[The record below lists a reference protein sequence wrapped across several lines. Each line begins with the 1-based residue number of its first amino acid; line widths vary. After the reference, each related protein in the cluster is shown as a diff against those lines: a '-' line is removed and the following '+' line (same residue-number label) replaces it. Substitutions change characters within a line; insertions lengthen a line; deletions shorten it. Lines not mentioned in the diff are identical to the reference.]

1 MNSSSG
7 IDALRTMRLRAGE
20 HLRKHP
26 VRYCAAIL
34 LVNALSFVFQFV
46 LLQIGNPYL
55 YAFTAFVLAM
65 LGATFSIGQADF
77 FLRVTR
83 GEETPSFGVLFNY
96 FDAASIKMVL
106 FITVIRFAASLS
118 GLFLGMFSLVLD
130 FLVPVLLFLVP
141 YLYVHSQGTLAPME
155 CFKQSYRA
163 MNGRWGMYVRIL
175 VRIGLYSFAL
185 GIVLS
190 LLSLIL
196 PSGSTLILYGL
207 QQSNPAQFL
216 LVYSAI
222 LVVFASPLMAYLSIY
237 ESEFANETLEAD
249 PQLSPPASEE

>member
-118 GLFLGMFSLVLD
+118 GLFLGMFSLVLN

-175 VRIGLYSFAL
+175 VRIGLYYFAF
-185 GIVLS
+185 GIVLA
-190 LLSLIL
+190 LIL
-196 PSGSTLILYGL
+196 PSDSTIAAYEL

-222 LVVFASPLMAYLSIY
+222 LAVLASPLMAYLSIY
-237 ESEFANETLEAD
+237 KSEFANETLEAD